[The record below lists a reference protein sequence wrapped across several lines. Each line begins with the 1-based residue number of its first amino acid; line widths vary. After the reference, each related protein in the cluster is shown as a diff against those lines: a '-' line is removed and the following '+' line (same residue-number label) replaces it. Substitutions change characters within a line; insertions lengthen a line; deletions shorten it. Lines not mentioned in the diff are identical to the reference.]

1 MKLNSPHTR
10 HCQYISTLE
19 EKGTTI
25 MRGIHFKLSEFL
37 YAHSELLINSFYFRN
52 NIQIFIIYIFF

>member
-25 MRGIHFKLSEFL
+25 MRGIHFKPSEFL
-37 YAHSELLINSFYFRN
+37 YAHSELLIN
-52 NIQIFIIYIFF
+52 